1 MHDLVILVV
10 IAVATYL
17 LRGVFLVSPALSPP
31 PALRRVLTHVGPA
44 VLAAIVAPQ
53 LFLIH
58 GSASPRSVSAGVLAA
73 IATGVLWRWRRNLPL
88 ALFGGLGAWWIA
100 AMTVAV

>member
-1 MHDLVILVV
+1 LRDLAILGV

-17 LRGVFLVSPALSPP
+17 LRGAFLLSPALSPP
-31 PALRRVLTHVGPA
+31 PGLRRLLTHVGPA

-53 LFLIH
+53 LFLVH
-58 GSASPRSVSAGVLAA
+58 GSASIKNVSAGVLAG

-100 AMTVAV
+100 AMAVAV